1 MLLFDVKSAPFRV
14 LAAKLHGERFRKG
27 AMHFMLLKLPKFNPP
42 KWIQTNSQRSDLRQ
56 LYVAWALGPLHC
68 QNKNIRCKRRGSAL
82 KRNLEGKA
90 MTFST
95 PDYSKSHFFTPNVL
109 KNVAYYSSDCSNPVT
124 MCHC

>member
-1 MLLFDVKSAPFRV
+1 MVFKEPES
-14 LAAKLHGERFRKG
+14 
-27 AMHFMLLKLPKFNPP
+27 NPP

-56 LYVAWALGPLHC
+56 LYVAWALGPLHS

-90 MTFST
+90 MTLST
-95 PDYSKSHFFTPNVL
+95 QNYSKSLFFTPNVL
-109 KNVAYYSSDCSNPVT
+109 KNVAYYTSDYSDPVT